1 MVPQHL
7 LVAFMF
13 IVIGESLNFQ
23 CGYKLYANSDVS
35 NPTTGTLSWSKLVKN
50 YLILV
55 KSWSKL
61 VKNWSKLVK
70 IGQKLVK
77 IGQKNLSIF

>member
-61 VKNWSKLVK
+61 VKFKCIHALNCSNI
-70 IGQKLVK
+70 IGV
-77 IGQKNLSIF
+77 GS

>member
-50 YLILV
+50 FLILV

-61 VKNWSKLVK
+61 VKNWSKLVDMGK
-70 IGQKLVK
+70 
-77 IGQKNLSIF
+77 KNLSIF